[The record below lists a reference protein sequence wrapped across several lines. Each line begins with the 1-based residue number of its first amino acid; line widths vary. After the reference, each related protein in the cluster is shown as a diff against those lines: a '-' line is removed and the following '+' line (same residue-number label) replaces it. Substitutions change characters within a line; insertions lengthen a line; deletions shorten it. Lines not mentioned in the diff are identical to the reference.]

1 MKRGHRGETKD
12 YSDVFLAAILI
23 GIIVIVLSLM
33 MAISHSTS
41 RLSGVL
47 GGMVR
52 DDDHHLY
59 SRIGHRG
66 GLNSDPELTMAKF
79 LYASLEPK

>member
-23 GIIVIVLSLM
+23 GIVVIVLSLM
-33 MAISHSTS
+33 MAITHPTS
-41 RLSGVL
+41 RLL

-52 DDDHHLY
+52 DDDHHLD
-59 SRIGHRG
+59 SRIGHLG

>member
-12 YSDVFLAAILI
+12 YSNVFLAAILT
-23 GIIVIVLSLM
+23 GVVVIVLSQM
-33 MAISHSTS
+33 TTIIHPTS
-41 RLSGVL
+41 RLPGAL
-47 GGMVR
+47 GGMVQ
-52 DDDHHLY
+52 DDDHRLY

-66 GLNSDPELTMAKF
+66 RLNGDPELTMAKF